1 MLPKS
6 YLIYKWTVY
15 ALVTALFLAVQSGVL
30 CRVQVWGLMPFLY
43 PVLPAVVSSYEGLR
57 RGPTF
62 SLCLGVV
69 CDLLYWGPFSGFYTI
84 TFTLLALFSALIA
97 ENLISPG
104 FLCSLVVSAMAL
116 ALTGGFRLALAFLS
130 GSPYL
135 ALMGRMVVG
144 EAILTLPWLLLVHPI
159 YRLIHIR
166 CASEY

>member
-15 ALVTALFLAVQSGVL
+15 ALVTALFLAVQNAAL
-30 CRVQVWGLMPFLY
+30 THIQVWGLMPFLY
-43 PVLPAVVSSYEGLR
+43 PALPAVVSSYEGLR
-57 RGPTF
+57 RGATF

-69 CDLLYWGPFSGFYTI
+69 CDLLFWGPFYGFYTI
-84 TFTLLALFSALIA
+84 SFTLIALFAALIA
-97 ENLISPG
+97 DNLLSPG

-116 ALTGGFRLALAFLS
+116 ALTGGFRLLLAFLS

-135 ALMGRMVVG
+135 ALMAQMVLG
-144 EAILTLPWLLLVHPI
+144 EAILTLPWLILVHPV